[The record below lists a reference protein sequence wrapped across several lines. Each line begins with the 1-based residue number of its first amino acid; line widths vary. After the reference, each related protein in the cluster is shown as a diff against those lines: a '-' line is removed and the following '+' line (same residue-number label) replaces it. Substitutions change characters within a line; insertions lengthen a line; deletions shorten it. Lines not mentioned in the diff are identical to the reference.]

1 MRLTLPFVALCV
13 APSAIG
19 FILPDNFKDLANGK
33 IDPEST
39 RYKDYNH
46 LLNLPD
52 KHEEHDHGLANH
64 KHKTH
69 KHKHKHLHPHEHIH
83 HNYHKHPIK
92 PCHILTTE
100 RTCKDFHKLTDEVE
114 KVIHIVQ
121 TKDCGNDEH
130 CWHEVVKYMYELEY
144 SLDLYDKHID
154 KTTLRKCFNCDQEAI
169 IVECYYDYAD
179 TLIRLLKVLKHKSK
193 YLEGE
198 VDRPVL
204 TAINSLRVANYALTY
219 EFGRRINCKETLK
232 DVMEK
237 QGANDGSTKGS
248 VQQAFEKFIYTPL
261 ITGEDFKNKGSYE
274 SSESRHE
281 KKYKDEDEDEEEED
295 KYKKGKVHKHHH
307 EHFHGHKH
315 GHGHGHDHKH
325 GHLHGH
331 LHGHKHDYEH
341 KHDEH
346 KHDEH
351 KHDEH
356 KHDYEHDREHDDEP
370 HYNHLNVRGY
380 RDTAFYDKN
389 TYSQGPSNDYY
400 FEEPFRG
407 YLSNCPVQPQRQE
420 DRQLEWQK
428 QQPFPLD
435 RDVMFAQPVSYSNSY
450 PERYPGYPESCPE
463 RYPEKDDAPKWYS
476 PERSPYNH
484 YHGNRRGD

>member
-1 MRLTLPFVALCV
+1 MRLTVPFVALCA

-19 FILPDNFKDLANGK
+19 FILPDSFKDLAHGK
-33 IDPEST
+33 LDPEST
-39 RYKDYNH
+39 HSKDYDH
-46 LLNLPD
+46 ILDLSD
-52 KHEEHDHGLANH
+52 KHEEHDHGLAKH
-64 KHKTH
+64 KLKTH

-83 HNYHKHPIK
+83 HDYHKHPIK

-100 RTCKDFHKLTDEVE
+100 RTCKDFHGLTDEVE
-114 KVIHIVQ
+114 KVIHVVQ
-121 TKDCGNDEH
+121 TRDCGNDEH
-130 CWHEVVKYMYELEY
+130 CWHEVVKYIYGLEH

-179 TLIRLLKVLKHKSK
+179 ALIRLLKVLKHKSK

-232 DVMEK
+232 DIMEK

-248 VQQAFEKFIYTPL
+248 IQQAFEKFIYTPL

-274 SSESRHE
+274 GSESRRE
-281 KKYKDEDEDEEEED
+281 KNYKDEDEEEEE
-295 KYKKGKVHKHHH
+295 KNRYKTDKVHKHHH

-315 GHGHGHDHKH
+315 GHGHEHKH

-331 LHGHKHDYEH
+331 LHGHKHG
-341 KHDEH
+341 
-346 KHDEH
+346 
-351 KHDEH
+351 H
-356 KHDYEHDREHDDEP
+356 KHDYEHDYEDKHEDEP
-370 HYNHLNVRGY
+370 HFKHLNVRGY
-380 RDTAFYDKN
+380 RDTVFQDKN
-389 TYSQGPSNDYY
+389 TYSQGLSNDYY
-400 FEEPFRG
+400 FEEPSRG
-407 YLSNCPVQPQRQE
+407 YHGNCPVQPQREE
-420 DRQLEWQK
+420 DRRLEWQK
-428 QQPFPLD
+428 NSPLPLYGDVVFQPRED
-435 RDVMFAQPVSYSNSY
+435 HRQNYRQNYRQSY
-450 PERYPGYPESCPE
+450 PESYSASCPE
-463 RYPEKDDAPKWYS
+463 RYPQSYSESYPERDHAPEWFS

-484 YHGNRRGD
+484 YHDSHGRD